1 MEIVKT
7 LRQIYQVLK
16 PIYRV
21 FSAIGEIGSFLWLL
35 VLLGVIETPVHWAD
49 FLIAYRTYF
58 VLLALAAFWIFSL
71 WIGYQIRAWGKP
83 KQEQLQGALSPTEL
97 NGIEAYDYSE
107 LVAKYPWVRLL
118 PQAKQ
123 EIVVLGA
130 ACESISH
137 HADFLKQLL
146 EANKDLTISCVL
158 VNADVVLFR
167 TELEK
172 EKGWIALRK
181 TAEASLERLKAA
193 KDQMTEDERNRFTI
207 EAYEAVP
214 PFNMVVLDP
223 QTENA
228 YMQVGYYPTGIDQNY
243 RITNVFHKKDKRAV
257 FLKYWN
263 EYLSYSQTYS
273 SVGY

>member
-7 LRQIYQVLK
+7 LGQIYQVLK

-35 VLLGVIETPVHWAD
+35 VLLGVIETPLHWAD

-71 WIGYQIRAWGKP
+71 WIGYQIHAWRKP
-83 KQEQLQGALSPTEL
+83 KQEQLQGALPSTEL
-97 NGIEAYDYSE
+97 NGMESYDYAE

-130 ACESISH
+130 SCESVSRH
-137 HADFLKQLL
+137 TDFLKQLL
-146 EANKDLTISCVL
+146 EANKDLTISCIL
-158 VNADVVLFR
+158 VSTHDTVYMK
-167 TELEK
+167 ELEK
-172 EKGWIALRK
+172 EKGWIGLRK
-181 TAEASLERLKAA
+181 TAEASLERLKAT
-193 KDQMTEDERNRFTI
+193 KDKMTEDERNRFTI
-207 EAYEAVP
+207 EVYEAVP

-223 QTENA
+223 KTENA

-243 RITNVFHKKDKRAV
+243 RITNVFHKKDRKSL

-263 EYLSYSQTYS
+263 EYMSYCNTYS
-273 SVGY
+273 SSGY